1 MDCQYTKQTLLY
13 YRDTSYF
20 YCLFDFYFITITFLF
35 LYKSVTGLF
44 NFFKRKILGY
54 RITVIT
60 QDFGPCNAGSIPAGP
75 TN

>member
-1 MDCQYTKQTLLY
+1 MYKQTLLY

-44 NFFKRKILGY
+44 NFLIEKYWAI
-54 RITVIT
+54 V
-60 QDFGPCNAGSIPAGP
+60 
-75 TN
+75 

>member
-1 MDCQYTKQTLLY
+1 MFKHINKPCCIIEILHIFIVCLIFILL
-13 YRDTSYF
+13 RLHF
-20 YCLFDFYFITITFLF
+20 YF